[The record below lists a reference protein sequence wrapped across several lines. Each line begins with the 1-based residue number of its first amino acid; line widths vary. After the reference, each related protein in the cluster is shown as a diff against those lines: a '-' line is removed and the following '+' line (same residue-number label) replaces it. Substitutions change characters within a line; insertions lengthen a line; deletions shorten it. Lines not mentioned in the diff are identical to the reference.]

1 MNAVISI
8 GGRQYTVK
16 EGDNIL
22 VQKINKQAGEE
33 ITIDKV
39 LMLKR
44 DKETLI
50 GRPLVEGAAVNAKVI
65 AQTRGPKI
73 TVFKKRS
80 KMGYKKTIGHR
91 QDLTQLFIEKIK
103 VR

>member
-16 EGDNIL
+16 EGDSIL
-22 VQKINKQAGEE
+22 VQKIDKKAGEE
-33 ITIDKV
+33 VTIDRV

-50 GRPLVEGAAVNAKVI
+50 GRPLVEGAAVSAKVV
-65 AQTRGPKI
+65 AQTRGPKL

-80 KMGYKKTIGHR
+80 KKGYKKTIGHR
-91 QDLTQLFIEKIK
+91 QDLTKLLIEKIV